1 LIFLG
6 LSQQDGTRDMT
17 EHTVK
22 AFDDDINALRALIA
36 EMGGLTEDAI
46 DNAMKALTTRDE
58 DLARKVVEGDK
69 RIDELDAQIEKLVVQ
84 TIALRAPLADDLREI
99 IAVLKISNVVERMA
113 DYAKN
118 IAKRVGTINRS
129 KQVEPLTL
137 LPSMAQI
144 AREMVKGALD
154 AFVARDPVKALQII
168 ERDRAVDDFYNSI
181 FRTMVTFMM
190 ENPKMISASTHIM
203 FIAKNLERIGDHATN
218 IAEMVHYIVNGEK
231 PPEREK
237 LTSVE

>member
-1 LIFLG
+1 
-6 LSQQDGTRDMT
+6 MT

-58 DLARKVVEGDK
+58 SLALKVVEGDK

-99 IAVLKISNVVERMA
+99 IAVLKISNIVERMA

-129 KQVEPLTL
+129 KQVEPLSL

-154 AFVARDPVKALQII
+154 AFVARDPVKAVQVI

-190 ENPKMISASTHIM
+190 ENPKMISESTHIM

-218 IAEMVHYIVNGEK
+218 IAEMVHYIVTGEK

>member
-1 LIFLG
+1 
-6 LSQQDGTRDMT
+6 MT

-58 DLARKVVEGDK
+58 ELAQKVVEGDK

-118 IAKRVGTINRS
+118 IAKRVSTINRS
-129 KQVEPLTL
+129 KQVEPLSL

-154 AFVARDPVKALQII
+154 AFVARDPVRAVQII

-190 ENPKMISASTHIM
+190 ENPKMISESTHIM

-218 IAEMVHYIVNGEK
+218 IAEMVHYIVTGEK

>member
-1 LIFLG
+1 
-6 LSQQDGTRDMT
+6 MT

-46 DNAMKALTTRDE
+46 ANAMKALVTRDLE
-58 DLARKVVEGDK
+58 LAKRVVEGDK
-69 RIDELDAQIEKLVVQ
+69 RIDELDARIEKLVVQ

-99 IAVLKISNVVERMA
+99 IAVLKIAGIVERMA

-118 IAKRVGTINRS
+118 ISKRVDIITS
-129 KQVEPLTL
+129 SSQVEPLSL

-154 AFVARDPVKALQII
+154 AFAARDPNKALQII
-168 ERDRAVDDFYNSI
+168 DRDRAVDDFYNAI

-190 ENPKMISASTHIM
+190 ENPKMISESTHIM

-218 IAEMVHYIVNGEK
+218 IAEMVHYTVTGEK
-231 PPEREK
+231 PAEREK
-237 LTSVE
+237 GVSV

>member
-1 LIFLG
+1 
-6 LSQQDGTRDMT
+6 MT

-58 DLARKVVEGDK
+58 DLAQKVVEGDK

-129 KQVEPLTL
+129 KQVEPLSL

-154 AFVARDPVKALQII
+154 SFVARDPVKAVQII

-190 ENPKMISASTHIM
+190 ENPKMISESTHIM

-218 IAEMVHYIVNGEK
+218 IAEMVHYIVTGEK

>member
-1 LIFLG
+1 
-6 LSQQDGTRDMT
+6 MT

-58 DLARKVVEGDK
+58 DLALKVVEGDK

-190 ENPKMISASTHIM
+190 ENPKMISESTHIM

-218 IAEMVHYIVNGEK
+218 IAEMVHYIVTGEK

>member
-1 LIFLG
+1 
-6 LSQQDGTRDMT
+6 MT

-46 DNAMKALTTRDE
+46 DNAMKALSTRNVE
-58 DLARKVVEGDK
+58 LARTVVAGDA
-69 RIDELDAQIEKLVVQ
+69 RIDELDARIERLVVQ

-99 IAVLKISNVVERMA
+99 IAVLKISGIVERMA

-118 IAKRVGTINRS
+118 IAKRVETVTAQSRM
-129 KQVEPLTL
+129 EPLAL

-144 AREMVKGALD
+144 AREMVKSALD
-154 AFVARDPVKALQII
+154 AFAARDAKLALAVI

-190 ENPKMISASTHIM
+190 ENQKMISESAHVL

-218 IAEMVHYIVNGEK
+218 IAEMVHYVATGEK

-237 LTSVE
+237 ATIIDTVER

>member
-1 LIFLG
+1 
-6 LSQQDGTRDMT
+6 MT

-46 DNAMKALTTRDE
+46 DNAMKALTTRDVE
-58 DLARKVVEGDK
+58 LAKSVVAGDA
-69 RIDELDAQIEKLVVQ
+69 RIDELDAHIERLVVQ
-84 TIALRAPLADDLREI
+84 TIALRAPMADDLREI
-99 IAVLKISNVVERMA
+99 IAVLKISGIVERMA

-118 IAKRVGTINRS
+118 IAKRVETVTASSRM
-129 KQVEPLTL
+129 EPLAL
-137 LPSMAQI
+137 LPSMARI
-144 AREMVKGALD
+144 AREMVKSALD
-154 AFVARDPVKALQII
+154 AFAARDDKLAIQVI

-190 ENPKMISASTHIM
+190 ENQKMISESAHVL

-218 IAEMVHYIVNGEK
+218 IAEMVHYVATGTK

-237 LTSVE
+237 GTAIDLLAED

>member
-1 LIFLG
+1 M
-6 LSQQDGTRDMT
+6 S

-22 AFDDDINALRALIA
+22 AFDNDINALRALIA

-58 DLARKVVEGDK
+58 ELAQRVVEGDK

-118 IAKRVGTINRS
+118 IAKRVSTINRS
-129 KQVEPLTL
+129 KQVEPLSL

-154 AFVARDPVKALQII
+154 AFVARDPVKAVQII

-190 ENPKMISASTHIM
+190 ENPKMISESTHIM

-218 IAEMVHYIVNGEK
+218 IAEMVHYIVTGEK

-237 LTSVE
+237 LTTVE

>member
-1 LIFLG
+1 
-6 LSQQDGTRDMT
+6 MT

-46 DNAMKALTTRDE
+46 DNAMRALTTRDIA
-58 DLARKVVEGDK
+58 LAKSVVAGDA
-69 RIDELDAQIEKLVVQ
+69 RIDELDAQIERLVVQ

-99 IAVLKISNVVERMA
+99 IAVLKISGIVERMA

-118 IAKRVGTINRS
+118 IAKRVETVTASSRL
-129 KQVEPLTL
+129 EPLSL

-144 AREMVKGALD
+144 AREMVKSALD
-154 AFVARDPVKALQII
+154 AFAARDANLALAVID
-168 ERDRAVDDFYNSI
+168 RDRAVDDFYNSI

-190 ENPKMISASTHIM
+190 ENQKMISESAHVL

-218 IAEMVHYIVNGEK
+218 IAEMVHYVATGAK

-237 LTSVE
+237 SSMIDPMER

>member
-1 LIFLG
+1 
-6 LSQQDGTRDMT
+6 MT
-17 EHTVK
+17 DHTVK

-46 DNAMKALTTRDE
+46 DNAIKALTTRNLE
-58 DLARKVVEGDK
+58 LAKQVVAGDT
-69 RIDELDAQIEKLVVQ
+69 RIDELDAHIERLVVQ

-99 IAVLKISNVVERMA
+99 VAVLKISGIVERMA

-118 IAKRVGTINRS
+118 IAKRVETVTASSRM
-129 KQVEPLTL
+129 EPLSL

-144 AREMVKGALD
+144 AREMVKSALD
-154 AFVARDPVKALQII
+154 AFTARDAKQALAVI
-168 ERDRAVDDFYNSI
+168 EKDRAVDDFYNSI

-190 ENPKMISASTHIM
+190 ENQKMISESAHVL

-218 IAEMVHYIVNGEK
+218 IAEMVHYAATGTK

-237 LTSVE
+237 SSVIDPMER

>member
-1 LIFLG
+1 
-6 LSQQDGTRDMT
+6 MT
-17 EHTVK
+17 DHTVK

-46 DNAMKALTTRDE
+46 DNAMKALTTRNL
-58 DLARKVVEGDK
+58 DLAKQVVAGDA
-69 RIDELDAQIEKLVVQ
+69 RIDELDAHIERLVVQ

-99 IAVLKISNVVERMA
+99 VAVLKISGIVERMA

-118 IAKRVGTINRS
+118 IAKRVDTVTANSRL
-129 KQVEPLTL
+129 EPLSL

-144 AREMVKGALD
+144 AREMVKSALD
-154 AFVARDPVKALQII
+154 AFAARDPKLALQVID
-168 ERDRAVDDFYNSI
+168 RDRAVDDFYNSI

-190 ENPKMISASTHIM
+190 ENQKMISESAHVL

-218 IAEMVHYIVNGEK
+218 IAEMVHYVATGTK

-237 LTSVE
+237 GSMIDPVER

>member
-1 LIFLG
+1 MN
-6 LSQQDGTRDMT
+6 D
-17 EHTVK
+17 HTLK
-22 AFDDDINALRALIA
+22 AFDEDINALRALIA

-46 DNAMKALTTRDE
+46 DNAMKALTTRDVA
-58 DLARKVVEGDK
+58 LARRVVAGDK

-99 IAVLKISNVVERMA
+99 IAVLKIGGIVERMG

-118 IAKRVGTINRS
+118 IAKRVEVFSASAR
-129 KQVEPLTL
+129 VEPLSL

-154 AFVARDPVKALQII
+154 AFVARDPIRAIAVI
-168 ERDRAVDDFYNSI
+168 ERDRAVDDFYNAI

-190 ENPKMISASTHIM
+190 ENPKMISESAHIM

-218 IAEMVHYIVNGEK
+218 VAEMVYYTSTGEK
-231 PPEREK
+231 PAERDK
-237 LTSVE
+237 ATSVGTFTKE

>member
-1 LIFLG
+1 
-6 LSQQDGTRDMT
+6 MT

-22 AFDDDINALRALIA
+22 AFDEDIKALRALIA

-46 DNAMKALTTRDE
+46 DNAIKALVTLNVP
-58 DLARKVVEGDK
+58 LARRVVEADK
-69 RIDELDAQIEKLVVQ
+69 RIDELDSRIETLVVQ
-84 TIALRAPLADDLREI
+84 TIARRAPLADDLREI
-99 IAVLKISNVVERMA
+99 IAVLKIAGIVERMA

-118 IAKRVGTINRS
+118 IAKRVETVSATARI
-129 KQVEPLTL
+129 EPLTL

-144 AREMVKGALD
+144 AREMVKSTLD
-154 AFVARDPVKALQII
+154 AFAARDARLALAVI

-181 FRTMVTFMM
+181 FRTTITFMM
-190 ENPKMISASTHIM
+190 ENPKIISECAHIM

-218 IAEMVHYIVNGEK
+218 IAEMVHYTVTGEK

-237 LTSVE
+237 VAMVQSVTRE

>member
-1 LIFLG
+1 
-6 LSQQDGTRDMT
+6 MT

-36 EMGGLTEDAI
+36 EMGGLTEQAI
-46 DNAMKALTTRDE
+46 DDAMKALATRDIP
-58 DLARKVVEGDK
+58 LARKVIEGDK

-118 IAKRVGTINRS
+118 IAKRVETIRS
-129 KQVEPLTL
+129 SSTVEPLSL

-144 AREMVKGALD
+144 TREMVKGALD

-168 ERDRAVDDFYNSI
+168 ERDRAVDDFYNAI

-190 ENPKMISASTHIM
+190 ENPKVISESAHIM

-218 IAEMVHYIVNGEK
+218 IAEMVHYIVTGEK

-237 LTSVE
+237 LSSVE